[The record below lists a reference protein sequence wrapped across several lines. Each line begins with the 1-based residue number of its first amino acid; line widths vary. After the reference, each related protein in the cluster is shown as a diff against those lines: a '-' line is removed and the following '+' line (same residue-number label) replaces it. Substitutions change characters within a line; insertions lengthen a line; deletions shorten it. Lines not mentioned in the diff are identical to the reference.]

1 VTPEGPPVD
10 FYAASL
16 AAVAVVL
23 FAKFM
28 THRGH
33 GQAGTPP
40 WNRLHWACVGTAW
53 MGSVVSLIVLG
64 SLPSGVLE
72 VALRWTVGILVVIAA
87 TILAVDVGRLERT
100 SMRGPA
106 RPIPPGP

>member
-1 VTPEGPPVD
+1 MTTEGPPVD

-16 AAVAVVL
+16 AATAVVL

-33 GQAGTPP
+33 GQAGIAP

-53 MGSVVSLIVLG
+53 IGFAVSLIVLG

-72 VALRWTVGILVVIAA
+72 VALRWTVGVLVVIAA

-100 SMRGPA
+100 LMRGPA